1 MFIVLSA
8 SLCALLVFALMVRY
22 GRQVRL
28 SDRKYQ
34 LICELRNLIELLREH
49 RALSHTHLCICD
61 IPPHQI
67 KELKN
72 RILDT
77 INALLIQADMEK
89 KPMLRLLRK
98 QVRLLL
104 AHWPEMS
111 PNRNQMSHGKSIRVC
126 LYIIDELTLSWL
138 IESEKIEL
146 SERYSSQWNHIID
159 SLDALTRFQIAYS
172 EYQDDNPDALDRVEL
187 RARLLQRKLSQLGL
201 IAPLSV
207 SAPSSAT
214 AVRWLDELIERQGGL
229 EKANHQQTLV
239 QCEALSLVIF
249 RVYDQM
255 LLDVG
260 EELSHPLPELSS
272 LH

>member
-1 MFIVLSA
+1 MFIVFSA
-8 SLCALLVFALMVRY
+8 SLCALLIVSLLLKY
-22 GRQVRL
+22 GRKVRL

-49 RALSHTHLCICD
+49 RTLSHTHLCICD
-61 IPPHQI
+61 IAPYQF
-67 KELKN
+67 KELEH
-72 RILDT
+72 RILDS
-77 INALLIQADMEK
+77 INGLLIHADMEK

-98 QVRLLL
+98 QVQLLL
-104 AHWPEMS
+104 NNWPEMTA
-111 PNRNQMSHGKSIRVC
+111 NRNQMSHGKSIRVC
-126 LYIIDELTLSWL
+126 LYIIDELTLGWL
-138 IESEKIEL
+138 IESEKLDL
-146 SERYSSQWNHIID
+146 SERYSGQWNHIID

-172 EYQDDNPDALDRVEL
+172 DYQDGNPEALSRVEL
-187 RARLLQRKLSQLGL
+187 RARLLRRKLSQLGL

-207 SAPSSAT
+207 SAPSSAST
-214 AVRWLDELIERQGGL
+214 VRWLDELIERPGGL
-229 EKANHQQTLV
+229 QQINNQETLV

-260 EELSHPLPELSS
+260 EELSHPLPELNS